1 MAGSDR
7 AISVLQLFTLEQPDW
22 TVEQIRDALDVSISS
37 VYRYVAILEEAGLV
51 TTVANGRYTLGP
63 AIIQF
68 DRQIQFTDPLLRHAR
83 PVMTDIARYAPAGTL
98 VILCRRFRNT
108 VLCVHEIANGQALP
122 GISYER
128 GRPMPLFRGATSKVI
143 LAQNTTPE
151 LQRLYRAHHLEIE
164 AASLGTTWP
173 EFAKRLAEIR
183 KAKHFIA
190 YAEVDPNRV
199 GIAAPILDAN
209 RRILGSLSYVIS
221 MNDQASATRLA
232 AIVMDGVRDIHKA
245 MFSAG

>member
-7 AISVLQLFTLEQPDW
+7 AISVLQLFTFERPDW
-22 TVEQIRDALDVSISS
+22 TVEQIRDALEVSVSS

-68 DRQIQFTDPLLRHAR
+68 DRQIQLTDPLLRHAR
-83 PVMTDIARYAPAGTL
+83 PVMADIVNYAPKGTM
-98 VILCRRFRNT
+98 VILCRRFRST
-108 VLCVHEIANGQALP
+108 VLCVDWIANGQALP

-143 LAQNTTPE
+143 LAQNSTQE
-151 LQRLYRAHHLEIE
+151 LQRLYRAHHAEVQ
-164 AASLGTTWP
+164 AANLGTTWP
-173 EFAKRLAEIR
+173 EFATRLAEIR
-183 KAKHFIA
+183 KAKHCIA

-199 GIAAPILDAN
+199 GISAPILDSN

-221 MNDQASATRLA
+221 MTEQGAATRLA

-245 MFSAG
+245 MFGAG